1 MLHTFIYIQ
10 NLVTQDEDF
19 LRNTFPMQREKS
31 IFVTSYPVRG
41 GGGWGGKHD
50 LYSRTSVFTII
61 AMFVFAL

>member
-1 MLHTFIYIQ
+1 MFGKIWLGNMLHTFIYIQ

-41 GGGWGGKHD
+41 GGGETRP
-50 LYSRTSVFTII
+50 LQ
-61 AMFVFAL
+61 